1 MRFSSVDIL
10 LLDGNCGLCNRLA
23 IFMNSNLNT
32 NKKIKFLPIDSD
44 QAQDLIKTFK
54 ETTRYRYS
62 IPL

>member
-10 LLDGNCGLCNRLA
+10 LLDGDCGLCNRLA

-32 NKKIKFLPIDSD
+32 GKQIKFLPIDSD

-54 ETTRYRYS
+54 KKQQGIDTV
-62 IPL
+62 